1 MRDRLKYLALV
12 PSLYALAIVLLL
24 AAIAWV
30 FDRQFMAVVY
40 DLWPAVVVCLVATI
54 AHGCRHDLSSSD
66 D

>member
-1 MRDRLKYLALV
+1 ML
-12 PSLYALAIVLLL
+12 SLYALAIVLLL

-30 FDRQFMAVVY
+30 FDRQFMAVAY